1 MAGYLGTLFM
11 GGVGI
16 RLILP
21 PATEFNKLTSR
32 LQKGLSNAQT
42 VGENIANRFAQRRK
56 KKLEADLNQADSL
69 IASLETTANAKKMT
83 RLKNLLQ
90 HIEKEHNVSMQ
101 RALRRLR
108 NLEKGFGKDGF
119 GGSKQGQGAQA
130 DLDAARAFQPQA
142 TGRMKEFEETLA
154 MAAGA
159 MGLIISRTI
168 RWSKILLGT
177 WANAMRTS
185 VMWFITF
192 GYQMSI
198 MLKGFMDFERELINA
213 NSIFQTTRENL
224 YAMSD
229 ELIKFGYKFGI
240 NYGDASKVLY
250 QFASAG
256 LTAEES
262 MVALKD
268 TLTLTMA
275 VQGDFNTL
283 GKLMVQV
290 IKGFGLEMEDTAE
303 IADKFAYTINK
314 SLIEWKDLSA
324 AVKFAMPFFVAAGQ
338 SIDQLLGSLQILTD
352 RALEAG
358 IAGRGLRQAIAQFVE
373 HADDNNAAFRK
384 LGVEIL
390 DAEGNM
396 RALTD
401 IALQFEAAMGEDVSQ
416 MDIMMTLMQDLNIRG
431 ATAFVHLAQNATEF
445 KLAVDDLVNSQ
456 GAANEMA
463 EYQQASLTNQVQLL
477 KNAIFSVFYLSDAT
491 YAGTGAINGF
501 DYALKQIVETIK
513 SKFTV
518 ELADGSFVLTDFGYA
533 LRDVVIKAVYALG
546 DVLLNIVDIVYNL
559 STAGRGLFDMMTVLF
574 SAIKLVTDTLA
585 NMDPSTVKLIAQV
598 WLLNNLFGT
607 GAGLVIGFGLALV
620 KLGDWMNGILPG
632 AERLAHFIAV
642 IAGALGGGVLGLIT
656 GFASGA
662 LTGGLVAAGA
672 AGGTALLT
680 GAIMGSWA
688 GGLPG
693 AAAGAIMS
701 IPVAAGAASAAFWGG
716 AATGGAIGAGVGGAA
731 GVAGGAYGGHK
742 LYQAASALEGGVY
755 NQSAA
760 GTSIP
765 ALSSYSTELDMLSV
779 NNLYTANDDLGYR
792 AENSTAITGW

>member
-42 VGENIANRFAQRRK
+42 VGENIANRFAARRK
-56 KKLEADLNQADSL
+56 NKLERDLNQADTL
-69 IASLETTANAKKMT
+69 IASIEKSANAEKMG
-83 RLKNLLQ
+83 RLKKLLQ
-90 HIEKEHNVSMQ
+90 HIEKEHKVSMQ
-101 RALRRLR
+101 RALSRMR
-108 NLEKGFGKDGF
+108 NLKKGFREGGF
-119 GGSKQGQGAQA
+119 GGSLKGEGALA
-130 DLDAARAFQPQA
+130 DIATARAFKVLP
-142 TGRMKEFEETLA
+142 TPFEESVGKI
-154 MAAGA
+154 AGF
-159 MGLIISRTI
+159 MGVIVSRTV
-168 RWSKILLGT
+168 RWAKALAGV

-185 VMWFITF
+185 IMWIITF

-229 ELIKFGYKFGI
+229 EVIKFGYKFGI

-390 DAEGNM
+390 DTEGNM

-445 KLAVDDLVNSQ
+445 QAAVNDLVNSQ
-456 GAANEMA
+456 GESNKMA
-463 EYQQASLTNQVQLL
+463 ELQQASLTNQIQLV
-477 KNAIFSVFYLSDAT
+477 KNAIFSIFFLSDAT
-491 YAGTGAINGF
+491 YAGTGAINAF
-501 DYALKQIVETIK
+501 DYAVKDVVETIK
-513 SKFTV
+513 TMFLKTM
-518 ELADGSFVLTDFGYA
+518 ADGTVVLTEFGFQI
-533 LRDVVIKAVYALG
+533 RDVAVKFMITLGNVIIKFITILE
-546 DVLLNIVDIVYNL
+546 NMSK
-559 STAGRGLFDMMTVLF
+559 STSSLYDTVRVLF
-574 SAIKLVTDTLA
+574 FTLKETA
-585 NMDPSTVKLIAQV
+585 DFLAAMDPKWIKMIFQI
-598 WLLNNLFGT
+598 WLLGRLFGT
-607 GAGLVIGFGLALV
+607 AGGALAAFAFGMRQFGEYLEGIHPWLKSTAYYLIVIAAALGGAYKGAMAGAAIGSIIPGVGTGVGAAIGGTIGFAAG
-620 KLGDWMNGILPG
+620 
-632 AERLAHFIAV
+632 
-642 IAGALGGGVLGLIT
+642 GALGYGTMKAVDKMAT
-656 GFASGA
+656 SDVYEQSWKGA
-662 LTGGLVAAGA
+662 PTP
-672 AGGTALLT
+672 
-680 GAIMGSWA
+680 
-688 GGLPG
+688 LP
-693 AAAGAIMS
+693 S
-701 IPVAAGAASAAFWGG
+701 
-716 AATGGAIGAGVGGAA
+716 
-731 GVAGGAYGGHK
+731 Y
-742 LYQAASALEGGVY
+742 
-755 NQSAA
+755 
-760 GTSIP
+760 TSQGPTDIY
-765 ALSSYSTELDMLSV
+765 AE
-779 NNLYTANDDLGYR
+779 NLHVANDDLNYR
-792 AENSTAITGW
+792 AANEYGVSSVG

>member
-83 RLKNLLQ
+83 RLKKLLQ

-119 GGSKQGQGAQA
+119 GGSKQGPGALA
-130 DLDAARAFQPQA
+130 DLKSARAFQP
-142 TGRMKEFEETLA
+142 KISEFEETLS

-185 VMWFITF
+185 VMWIITF

-240 NYGDASKVLY
+240 KYGDASKVLY

-431 ATAFVHLAQNATEF
+431 ATAFVHLAQNASEF
-445 KLAVDDLVNSQ
+445 DAAVKDLANSQ
-456 GAANEMA
+456 GEANKMA
-463 EYQQASLTNQVQLL
+463 ELQQASLTNQIQLV
-477 KNAIFSVFYLSDAT
+477 KNAIFSIFYLSDAT
-491 YAGTGAINGF
+491 YAGTGAINAF
-501 DYALKQIVETIK
+501 DYAVKDVVETIK
-513 SKFTV
+513 SVFLKTM
-518 ELADGSFVLTDFGYA
+518 ADGTVVLTEFGFQIREVA
-533 LRDVVIKAVYALG
+533 VNFIRTLGNVIIKFITILENMG
-546 DVLLNIVDIVYNL
+546 K
-559 STAGRGLFDMMTVLF
+559 STSSLYDTVRVLF
-574 SAIKLVTDTLA
+574 FTLKETADFLAAIDPKWIKL
-585 NMDPSTVKLIAQV
+585 IFQI
-598 WLLNNLFGT
+598 WLLGRLFGT
-607 GAGLVIGFGLALV
+607 AGGALV
-620 KLGDWMNGILPG
+620 GFAFVMRQFGEYLEGIHPWLKST
-632 AERLAHFIAV
+632 AYYLIV
-642 IAGALGGGVLGLIT
+642 IAAALGG
-656 GFASGA
+656 AYKGA
-662 LTGGLVAAGA
+662 MAGA
-672 AGGTALLT
+672 AVGNVLPFLGTTAGAVIGGT
-680 GAIMGSWA
+680 I
-688 GGLPG
+688 GL
-693 AAAGAIMS
+693 A
-701 IPVAAGAASAAFWGG
+701 
-716 AATGGAIGAGVGGAA
+716 
-731 GVAGGAYGGHK
+731 AGGAVGYGTMK
-742 LYQAASALEGGVY
+742 AVDKMATSDIYEQSWEGWSPTPLPSY
-755 NQSAA
+755 
-760 GTSIP
+760 TSQGPTDI
-765 ALSSYSTELDMLSV
+765 Y
-779 NNLYTANDDLGYR
+779 
-792 AENSTAITGW
+792 AENLHVADDGLNYRVDNSYGVSSVE